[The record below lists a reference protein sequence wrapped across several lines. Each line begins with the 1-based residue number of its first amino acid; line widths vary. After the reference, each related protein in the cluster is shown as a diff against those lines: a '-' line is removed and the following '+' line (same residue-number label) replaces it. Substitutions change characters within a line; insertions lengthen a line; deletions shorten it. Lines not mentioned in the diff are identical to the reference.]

1 MVVLMDVKKIAT
13 DLIAKHKTNDPFT
26 IADLRGINVLD
37 CPMKSTLGYY
47 TKYKRVQN
55 IILNSNIPEAL
66 RSFVCAH
73 ELGHAIC
80 HSDLNTKWL
89 KENTLFSVE
98 KIEVQASTFAI
109 ELLLPDKILLES
121 ADCSIYTIAK
131 EIGIP
136 KDLVY
141 LKNFARL
148 SEHMFPF

>member
-1 MVVLMDVKKIAT
+1 M
-13 DLIAKHKTNDPFT
+13 
-26 IADLRGINVLD
+26 
-37 CPMKSTLGYY
+37 
-47 TKYKRVQN
+47 
-55 IILNSNIPEAL
+55 
-66 RSFVCAH
+66 
-73 ELGHAIC
+73 
-80 HSDLNTKWL
+80 
-89 KENTLFSVE
+89 FSVE

>member
-1 MVVLMDVKKIAT
+1 MDVKKIAT

-98 KIEVQASTFAI
+98 KIEVQALVQSIDI
-109 ELLLPDKILLES
+109 EPGRFIRINHHYCMPGDEIKVWLIVIILL
-121 ADCSIYTIAK
+121 
-131 EIGIP
+131 
-136 KDLVY
+136 
-141 LKNFARL
+141 RQ
-148 SEHMFPF
+148 